1 MKILLT
7 GAAGFVGWK
16 TAELLCQR
24 GDTVVGID
32 NMNDNYEVSLKEWRL
47 EQLLPLENF
56 FFQKGDIEDY
66 TALKALFGEHQFD
79 AVINLAARAGV
90 HYSMQNPEIYFS
102 TNVLGNL
109 NLLKLDAAHKVP
121 KYVLASTSSLY
132 VGQPMPFVESL
143 PVNDPISPYAA
154 SKKSAE
160 VTVTLGTSSST
171 STFRLSAGSMPLNRL
186 SFTATGHRFATSL
199 MLTTLHVA
207 LKPLGHQVI
216 NLGGAINR
224 SQSIR

>member
-132 VGQPMPFVESL
+132 AGQPMPFVESL
-143 PVNDPISPYAA
+143 PVNEPISPYAA

-160 VTVTLGTSSST
+160 VTCYTWHKQFDIDVSIVRWIDAAEPIKLYGDGT
-171 STFRLSAGSMPLNRL
+171 
-186 SFTATGHRFATSL
+186 
-199 MLTTLHVA
+199 
-207 LKPLGHQVI
+207 
-216 NLGGAINR
+216 
-224 SQSIR
+224 